1 VFTVDKVR
9 ARLFL
14 AIGKW
19 ITEETSTLD
28 IEDAIQD
35 TFGEDLK
42 SEDDELLEIE
52 GKDYKPIVKEEE
64 E

>member
-1 VFTVDKVR
+1 M
-9 ARLFL
+9 
-14 AIGKW
+14 GKW

-35 TFGEDLK
+35 TFGEALK